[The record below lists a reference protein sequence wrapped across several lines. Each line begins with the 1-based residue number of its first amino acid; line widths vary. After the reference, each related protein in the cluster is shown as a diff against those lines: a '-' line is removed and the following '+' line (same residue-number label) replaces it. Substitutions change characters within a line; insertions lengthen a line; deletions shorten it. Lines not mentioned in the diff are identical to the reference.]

1 MPISFGF
8 LAGLGAA
15 LSWGTMDVATAL
27 ASRRL
32 GSLKVTAGIQ
42 VVGAVLLVALAFGQG
57 TSLPSDPLVLAAA
70 GVLGIVGAGAYLSY
84 FTGLRIG
91 PISLVAGVVA
101 AYGGLTVVLAVLVR
115 GESLTSV
122 QALGAAVAT
131 LGVVLT
137 AVAFDGGLRGTR
149 LAGPGVIF
157 AVMAL
162 LLFALMTVGLAEAI
176 ERSGWLEVLVVS
188 RIVNSVVSI
197 GAVVVLTSVAHP
209 RLRAI
214 VQVDT
219 VAVAR
224 TSWAIVVI
232 AGLLDVVGLI
242 VFAIGLEQ
250 AETWLVGLVSSFGP
264 AFTILIAVLFL
275 GERLR
280 RAQWLGLVGVG
291 LGMVLI
297 ALP

>member
-70 GVLGIVGAGAYLSY
+70 GLLGIVGAAAYLSY

-131 LGVVLT
+131 IGVVLT
-137 AVAFDGGLRGTR
+137 AVAFDGGIRATR

-162 LLFALMTVGLAEAI
+162 LLFAVMTVGLAEAI
-176 ERSGWLEVLVVS
+176 DRSGWLEVLVVS
-188 RIVNSVVSI
+188 RIVNSIVSI
-197 GAVVVLTSVAHP
+197 GAVVVLTSFAHP

-219 VAVAR
+219 IAVAR

-280 RAQWLGLVGVG
+280 RAQWVGLGGVG

>member
-57 TSLPSDPLVLAAA
+57 TSLPSDPVVLAAA
-70 GVLGIVGAGAYLSY
+70 GLLGIVGAAAYLSY

-137 AVAFDGGLRGTR
+137 AVAFDGGIRGTR

-162 LLFALMTVGLAEAI
+162 LLFAVMTVGLAEAI
-176 ERSGWLEVLVVS
+176 DRSGWLEVLVVS

-197 GAVVVLTSVAHP
+197 GAVVVLTSLAHP

-219 VAVAR
+219 IAVAR

-280 RAQWLGLVGVG
+280 RAQWLGLGGVG